1 MKRLILLTAVFLT
14 ACGPSQEEK
23 RQVAIEQQRI
33 EQEASEKLA
42 QEKARRIA
50 AVTCSI
56 MSETR
61 NMDGAVR
68 VRELN
73 DAREKIGG
81 EPFLGG
87 DSAIKLSFDYGLC
100 RELVLNDPDYF
111 DKLSKAIA
119 LEMIRLE
126 AEQLDQE
133 KLEEAAK
140 IAREKREEAAKIAR
154 EKREEAAKIAK
165 AEAEKAT
172 IEKFLKGAVL
182 TESGLAYRILKKGSG
197 PKPNIDSTVEVH
209 YSGRLLDGTEFDSS
223 VKRGVS
229 AQFGATQVI
238 SGWTEVLLLMPEGSK
253 WKVYIPAEMAY
264 GSSGKGIVIGPNQ
277 DLIFEI
283 ELIQSN
289 VE

>member
-1 MKRLILLTAVFLT
+1 MKRLLLLTAIVLA

-23 RQVAIEQQRI
+23 RQVEMEQQRI
-33 EQEASEKLA
+33 QQEASQQLGK
-42 QEKARRIA
+42 EKAIRVA

-56 MSETR
+56 MGETR
-61 NMDGAVR
+61 EMDSAVR

-87 DSAIKLSFDYGLC
+87 DLAIKLSFDYGLC
-100 RELVLNDPDYF
+100 RELVLNDPDYI
-111 DKLSKAIA
+111 DKLNKAIA

-126 AEQLDQE
+126 AEQLEQ
-133 KLEEAAK
+133 
-140 IAREKREEAAKIAR
+140 EKREEVAKIAR

-165 AEAEKAT
+165 AEADKAR

-182 TESGLAYRILKKGSG
+182 TESGLAYLILKEGSG

-209 YSGRLLDGTEFDSS
+209 YSGRLLDGIEFDSS
-223 VKRGVS
+223 VKRGVPV
-229 AQFGATQVI
+229 QFGVTQVI

-253 WKVYIPAEMAY
+253 WEVYIPADMAY
-264 GSSGKGIVIGPNQ
+264 GSSGAGEVIGPNQ
-277 DLIFEI
+277 DLLFEI

-289 VE
+289 VD

>member
-1 MKRLILLTAVFLT
+1 MKRLLLLTAIFLA

-23 RQVAIEQQRI
+23 RQVEMEQQRI
-33 EQEASEKLA
+33 QQEASQQLGK
-42 QEKARRIA
+42 EKAIRVA

-56 MSETR
+56 MGETR
-61 NMDGAVR
+61 EMDSAVR

-87 DSAIKLSFDYGLC
+87 DLAIKLSFDYGLC
-100 RELVLNDPDYF
+100 RELVLNDPDYI
-111 DKLSKAIA
+111 DKLNKAIA

-126 AEQLDQE
+126 AEQLEQ
-133 KLEEAAK
+133 
-140 IAREKREEAAKIAR
+140 EKREEVAKIAR

-165 AEAEKAT
+165 AEADKAR

-182 TESGLAYRILKKGSG
+182 TESGLAYLILKEGSG

-209 YSGRLLDGTEFDSS
+209 YSGRLLDGIEFDSS
-223 VKRGVS
+223 VKRGVPV
-229 AQFGATQVI
+229 QFGVTQVI

-253 WKVYIPAEMAY
+253 WEVYIPADMAY
-264 GSSGKGIVIGPNQ
+264 GSSGAGEVIGPNQ
-277 DLIFEI
+277 DLLFEI

-289 VE
+289 VD

>member
-1 MKRLILLTAVFLT
+1 MKRLLLLTAIFLT

-23 RQVAIEQQRI
+23 TNIV
-33 EQEASEKLA
+33 
-42 QEKARRIA
+42 

-56 MSETR
+56 MGETR
-61 NMDGAVR
+61 NMDAAIR
-68 VRELN
+68 VEKMN

-87 DSAIKLSFDYGLC
+87 DWAIKLSFDYGLC
-100 RELVLNDPDYF
+100 RELVLNDPDYI
-111 DKLSKAIA
+111 DKLNKAIA

-126 AEQLDQE
+126 AEQLEQ
-133 KLEEAAK
+133 
-140 IAREKREEAAKIAR
+140 EKREEAAKIAR

-165 AEAEKAT
+165 AEADKAR

-182 TESGLAYRILKKGSG
+182 TESGLAYLILKEGSG

-209 YSGRLLDGTEFDSS
+209 YSGRLLDGIEFDSS
-223 VKRGVS
+223 EKRGVPS
-229 AQFGATQVI
+229 QFGVTQVI

-253 WKVYIPAEMAY
+253 WKVYIPADMAY
-264 GSSGKGIVIGPNQ
+264 GSSGAGGVIGPNQ

>member
-1 MKRLILLTAVFLT
+1 MKRLLLLTAIFLSG
-14 ACGPSQEEK
+14 CGPSQEEK
-23 RQVAIEQQRI
+23 RQVEIEQQRI
-33 EQEASEKLA
+33 EQEASEQLA
-42 QEKARRIA
+42 KEKAGRVA

-56 MSETR
+56 MGETR
-61 NMDGAVR
+61 KMDSAVR

-87 DSAIKLSFDYGLC
+87 DLAIKLSFDYGLC
-100 RELVLNDPDYF
+100 RELVLNDPDYI
-111 DKLSKAIA
+111 DKLNKAIA

-126 AEQLDQE
+126 AEQLEQE

-140 IAREKREEAAKIAR
+140 IAREKREEAAKTAR

-165 AEAEKAT
+165 AEADKAI

-182 TESGLAYRILKKGSG
+182 TESGLGYLILKEGSG

-209 YSGRLLDGTEFDSS
+209 YSGRLLDGIEFDSS
-223 VKRGVS
+223 VKRGVP
-229 AQFGATQVI
+229 AQFGVTQVI

-264 GSSGKGIVIGPNQ
+264 GSSGSGGVIGPNQ

>member
-1 MKRLILLTAVFLT
+1 MKRLLLLTAIFLSG
-14 ACGPSQEEK
+14 CGPSQEEK
-23 RQVAIEQQRI
+23 RQVEIEQQRI
-33 EQEASEKLA
+33 EQEASEQLA
-42 QEKARRIA
+42 KEKADRVS

-56 MSETR
+56 MGETR
-61 NMDGAVR
+61 KMDSAVR

-100 RELVLNDPDYF
+100 RELVLNDPDYI
-111 DKLSKAIA
+111 DKLNKAIA

-126 AEQLDQE
+126 AKQLEQE

-140 IAREKREEAAKIAR
+140 IA
-154 EKREEAAKIAK
+154 K
-165 AEAEKAT
+165 AEADKAT

-182 TESGLAYRILKKGSG
+182 TESGLAYLILKEGSG

-209 YSGRLLDGTEFDSS
+209 YVGRLLDGIEFDSS
-223 VKRGVS
+223 VKRGVPT
-229 AQFGATQVI
+229 QFGITQVI
-238 SGWTEVLLLMPEGSK
+238 SGWTEVLQLMPEGSK

-264 GSSGKGIVIGPNQ
+264 GSSGAGGVIGPNQ
-277 DLIFEI
+277 DLIFDI